1 MLAPPLSSGDSDGTG
16 SGLTQWCRLQLVGEM
31 TVEAPGGADRG
42 LPHSLSVVCA
52 AASHRGPRSSL
63 LACEGRGSRVEGRGS
78 VPGWL
83 LQILG
88 GSFALRLISHALRW
102 ESVGHVKGNS
112 VDLTVAE
119 WLRCDHVCVPRRGRP
134 PERRGVGL
142 VEHSLRVE
150 GCSLH
155 LCCPD
160 NW

>member
-42 LPHSLSVVCA
+42 LLHSLVCGLCRHQPPG
-52 AASHRGPRSSL
+52 ASLKSPCL
-63 LACEGRGSRVEGRGS
+63 RGSRVERVEGRGS

-112 VDLTVAE
+112 VDLTVVE
-119 WLRCDHVCVPRRGRP
+119 WLWCDHVCVPRRGRP

-160 NW
+160 N